1 MRRFSYIILGLAVLA
16 GLFLIGWSL
25 LQPKDA
31 TTNRVP
37 EASNS
42 GANQTA
48 CPAVE
53 RAEVKITSNGFEPSK
68 VCVVEGGSVA
78 WINTTTVR
86 RRVASGP
93 HPTHSDYPGF
103 DDVAGE
109 GANEIYVFTFAK
121 AGTWGY
127 HDHSDPALM
136 GQVVVVAR

>member
-1 MRRFSYIILGLAVLA
+1 MRRFSYIILGLAILA

-37 EASNS
+37 ETSSS
-42 GANQTA
+42 GESGTA

-53 RAEVKITSNGFEPSK
+53 RAEVKITSDGFEPSR
-68 VCVVEGGSVA
+68 VCVVQDGSVA
-78 WINTTTVR
+78 WTNTTTVR
-86 RRVASGP
+86 RRVASTP

-109 GANEIYVFTFAK
+109 GPNEIYVFTFAK
-121 AGTWGY
+121 EGTWGY
-127 HDHSDPALM
+127 HDHTDPALM
-136 GQVVVVAR
+136 GQVIVVAK